1 MARGVN
7 KVILVGHVGKDPE
20 VRYTTTGSAV
30 VQFSLATNEPFRTD
44 DGKWEERAE
53 WHRVVAF
60 ERLAERCSQYLSKG
74 MLVYVE
80 GRIRTRQWED
90 QQGNKRYNTE
100 IVAREIEF
108 LQGLGQARQGES
120 IVPGDSGQSA
130 TAKSLNAQLPP
141 ASGPPED
148 DIPF

>member
-20 VRYTTTGSAV
+20 VRYTATGSAV

-44 DGKWEERAE
+44 EGKWEERAE
-53 WHRVVAF
+53 WHRVVTF

-80 GRIRTRQWED
+80 GRLRTRQWED
-90 QQGNKRYNTE
+90 QQGSKRYSTE

-108 LQGLGQARQGES
+108 LQGLGQARPGES
-120 IVPGDSGQSA
+120 GVSGEGGQAGSGRSMSA
-130 TAKSLNAQLPP
+130 ELPP
-141 ASGPPED
+141 AGGPPED